1 MVPDLEKEL
10 KEICIALTVKLR
22 GNGGGNGNAL
32 IDHDLIQRLHTTL
45 DSYKEAIRTEE
56 RVSKELVWSL
66 LYTCSRFY
74 VQSKY
79 SKNEADLMKEYD
91 ELNQRLVR
99 VFSNYDDSK

>member
-22 GNGGGNGNAL
+22 GNGGGDGNAL

-45 DSYKEAIRTEE
+45 DAYKEAIGKEE
-56 RVSKELVWSL
+56 MVSKEIVWSL
-66 LYTCSRFY
+66 LYTSSRFY

-79 SKNEADLMKEYD
+79 SKNNADLMEEYHN
-91 ELNQRLVR
+91 LNHKLVR
-99 VFSNYDDSK
+99 IFDNYT

>member
-22 GNGGGNGNAL
+22 GNGGGHGNAL

-45 DSYKEAIRTEE
+45 DAYQESIRKEG
-56 RVSKELVWSL
+56 RVSKDIVWSL
-66 LYTCSRFY
+66 LYTSSRFY

-79 SKNEADLMKEYD
+79 SKNEADLIKEYYN
-91 ELNQRLVR
+91 LNQRLVR
-99 VFSNYDDSK
+99 VFSNYDL